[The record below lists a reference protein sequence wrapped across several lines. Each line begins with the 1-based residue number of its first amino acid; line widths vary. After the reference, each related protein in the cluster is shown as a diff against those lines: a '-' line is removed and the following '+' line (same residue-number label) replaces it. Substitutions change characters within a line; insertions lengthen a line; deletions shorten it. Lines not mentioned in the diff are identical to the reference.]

1 MGLANSCMVK
11 RQKIKE
17 PAKSITKWQ
26 NIELTTEKNDNI
38 LTRSKSLIRM
48 VELSEIDSH
57 IHSII
62 NKRNKTEYDKE
73 EIKRLIQLKS
83 SFNNNVNER
92 YR

>member
-11 RQKIKE
+11 RQKVKE

-48 VELSEIDSH
+48 VELSEIDSN
-57 IHSII
+57 I
-62 NKRNKTEYDKE
+62 NRKNKTEYDKE